1 MKSGAES
8 EHMSICSELAAYGAG
23 SLGSC
28 FTLLGVFFL
37 RESYGQPGLYRV
49 ISKMTSISARH
60 HKNNWD

>member
-28 FTLLGVFFL
+28 FTLLGVFF
-37 RESYGQPGLYRV
+37 
-49 ISKMTSISARH
+49 
-60 HKNNWD
+60 